1 MTAADGISQNPEPV
15 INAVIAALEAQR
27 SALLTNWLLVLVIIV
42 AAMLAVGI
50 VAVLFKVN
58 AIQEHTNGIM
68 AKLIEATRLLGIEE
82 GAESERKKRDS
93 EQTKV

>member
-68 AKLIEATRLLGIEE
+68 GKLIEATRLLGIEE
-82 GAESERKKRDS
+82 GAENERKKQET
-93 EQTKV
+93 EQTQV